1 MVKFCNEMDLKEK
14 DTLNAGQRCAWCQAP
29 ADQLCQSGLIFCGVE
44 CRAES
49 LKHGFKFTYLAAL
62 KAPDRITTFSCG
74 RFEVPLR
81 NAPWVVCDRYAL
93 YHRRD
98 ELFEKMLSAGFSTKS
113 MLVLTASSSALLV
126 CSFAVDDVRE
136 RKIVTE
142 TAMHRMVSLLH
153 LTGLEMLHDEEKELE
168 KRTDEAMLFAVL
180 GMVKAGRGEWR
191 VHADSIVLR
200 RKKHDEMDALQA
212 ESASTEYAA
221 RRNVI
226 DGRFDVDIRTVQPSL
241 DYFVHTGKI
250 ARDLLIE
257 DAGGEVP
264 PGTRL
269 GYRGKE
275 PRVGRCLFES
285 RRVV

>member
-1 MVKFCNEMDLKEK
+1 MTLFCNEIDVCEK
-14 DTLNAGQRCAWCQAP
+14 DTLTAGQRCAWCQAP
-29 ADQLCQSGLIFCGVE
+29 ADQLCQSGLIFCGGE
-44 CRAES
+44 CRDES
-49 LKHGFKFTYLAAL
+49 LKHGFKYTYIAAL
-62 KAPDRITTFSCG
+62 KAPERITTFSCG

-81 NAPWVVCDRYAL
+81 NAPWTVCDRYAL

-113 MLVLTASSSALLV
+113 MLILTASSAALLV
-126 CSFAVDDVRE
+126 CSFAVEDVRE
-136 RKIVTE
+136 RRIVTD
-142 TAMHRMVSLLH
+142 TAMQRIVSLMH
-153 LTGLEMLHDEEKELE
+153 AAGLEMLHDEEKELE
-168 KRTDEAMLFAVL
+168 SRTDQAMLFAVL
-180 GMVKAGRGEWR
+180 GVVKAGRGEWR
-191 VHADSIVLR
+191 VHADSIVMR
-200 RKKHDEMDALQA
+200 RKKHEEMDALQA

-221 RRNVI
+221 RRNTI
-226 DGRFDVDIRTVQPSL
+226 DGRFDIDIHTVQPSL
-241 DYFVHTGKI
+241 DYFVHTARI